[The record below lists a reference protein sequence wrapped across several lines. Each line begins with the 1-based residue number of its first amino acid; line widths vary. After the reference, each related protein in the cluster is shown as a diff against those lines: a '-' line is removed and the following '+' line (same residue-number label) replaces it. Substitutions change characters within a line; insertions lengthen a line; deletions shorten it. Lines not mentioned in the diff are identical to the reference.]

1 MLASTCVVTGTIGRT
16 LAAAG
21 LALGL
26 SGCGG
31 APVPDTSQTTS
42 APAPAAVPAAPSGPR
57 LAVRVTFDGAVPAP
71 AMVRLDAYP
80 ECVAENGGTERP
92 TEAFVVG
99 DQKALRHVFVYV
111 SAGVEGVA
119 APPPDTPV
127 VLDQDRCRY
136 EPRVLGVRVGQA
148 LEIRNSDALLH
159 NIRAHSAKGQAF
171 NVGQPVEGMRSTRR
185 FTSPEVM
192 VPVRCDVHTWMQA
205 WIGVVDHPF
214 FGVTGADG
222 VAQLP
227 ALPPGS
233 YTVTAWHEVLGTQSA
248 TVTVAADA
256 AQPPV
261 AIAFARRG

>member
-1 MLASTCVVTGTIGRT
+1 MLASNCAATGTIVRT

-31 APVPDTSQTTS
+31 APVPTPSQTS
-42 APAPAAVPAAPSGPR
+42 SPAASAASPTAPNGPR
-57 LAVRVTFDGAVPAP
+57 LTVRVTFDGTVPAP
-71 AMVRLDAYP
+71 GTVRLDAYP

-92 TEAFVVG
+92 TESFVVG

-111 SAGVEGVA
+111 SSGVEGVA

-136 EPRVLGVRVGQA
+136 EPRVLGIRVGQA

-214 FGVTGADG
+214 FGVTEADG

-233 YTVTAWHEVLGTQSA
+233 YTVTAWHEVLGTQS
-248 TVTVAADA
+248 TTMTVASGAT
-256 AQPPV
+256 QPLV
-261 AIAFARRG
+261 AIVFRRGE